1 MRLSHAAARRPAS
14 RVVVSVVV
22 LLYERSERVLLGRFS
37 GTLTIADLARL
48 DALARAQLALAVPR
62 GAIADFTSVT
72 RIDLPTG
79 VIAAA
84 AERPPALNEGRVFV
98 VPSPELYGLGRLFH
112 TRQQSAGFTP
122 PALVRDLA
130 EAYRLL
136 GLVDPRFEEVG

>member
-1 MRLSHAAARRPAS
+1 
-14 RVVVSVVV
+14 VVV

-37 GTLTIADLARL
+37 GTLAIADLARL
-48 DALARAQLALAVPR
+48 DVMTREQIALAVPR
-62 GAIADFTSVT
+62 GAIADFTAVD

-84 AERPPALNEGRVFV
+84 AERPPALDEGRVFV
-98 VPSPELYGLGRLFH
+98 VPTPELFGLGRLFH

-136 GLVDPRFEEVG
+136 GLVEPRFEMVG